1 MVMAYMLKDSVSKT
15 GDENVYVALYI
26 VLCQL
31 SQNDKKNFQYLKKN
45 MAPELIN
52 NCVRVKKCYDF

>member
-15 GDENVYVALYI
+15 GDENVYVALHI

-31 SQNDKKNFQYLKKN
+31 SQNDKKNYQYLKKN

-52 NCVRVKKCYDF
+52 NCVRV